1 MRPTVQAVVLLLALI
16 AGCGDGTFILI
27 TNLGV
32 VSANASCSS
41 QGGQFP
47 LLNAQ
52 GLTILVIITDETS
65 IVAANGS
72 FTSCPALRQG
82 TQVSVKGSQDHDHV
96 TAKQIHILGP

>member
-1 MRPTVQAVVLLLALI
+1 MAQALLLLLTLI
-16 AGCGDGTFILI
+16 AGCGDGTLIFI

-32 VSANASCSS
+32 VSANASCSG

-47 LLNAQ
+47 LRNAQ
-52 GLTILVIITDETS
+52 GLTILVIINGDTS
-65 IVAANGS
+65 IVAANGA

-82 TQVSVKGSQDHDHV
+82 TQVSVKGSQDQDHI